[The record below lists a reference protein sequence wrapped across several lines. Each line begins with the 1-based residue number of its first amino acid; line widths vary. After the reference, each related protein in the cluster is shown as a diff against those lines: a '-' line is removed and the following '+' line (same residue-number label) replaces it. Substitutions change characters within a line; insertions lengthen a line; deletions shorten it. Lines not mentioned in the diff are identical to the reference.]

1 MAGYLLKRL
10 LIMLPTLA
18 LITLISYAMMRL
30 APGDPVRANMLATSG
45 AAADGQRKEGESEAA
60 KQFRKYYGLD
70 QPWYVGYWQWLTGN
84 PNIPGSR
91 GALRGDFGPSLTVSL
106 GTPVTELILQ
116 RLPATLKLNFWSVGL
131 IYLIAIPCG
140 IYSAVRR
147 NSILD
152 RVSSFVFLLLYS
164 LPSFWVGLLLIIAAG
179 KLAPWWPT
187 QGLTADA
194 AATASY
200 WEELGRTALC
210 YVLPVICLSYG
221 SLAYLSRYARTAML
235 DVIRQDYIRT
245 ARAKGLSEPVV
256 VLKHAL
262 RNGLI
267 PLITMFSGLLPGLVA
282 GSVFTE
288 FIFRIPGMGTLGL
301 EAINSRD
308 YPLLMT
314 IFGLSAVLTLL
325 GILFSD
331 LSYCMVDPRIS
342 LDNMDKNES

>member
-1 MAGYLLKRL
+1 MLGYILKRL
-10 LIMLPTLA
+10 ILMLPTLFI
-18 LITLISYAMMRL
+18 ITILSYMMMRL
-30 APGDPVRANMLATSG
+30 APGDPVRANMLATTG
-45 AAADGQRKEGESEAA
+45 ANADGARKEGESEAA
-60 KQFRKYYGLD
+60 KKNRQYYGLD
-70 QPWYVGYWQWLTGN
+70 KPWLVGYWQWLTGN
-84 PNIPGSR
+84 PNISGSK
-91 GALRGDFGPSLTVSL
+91 GVLRGDFGISLTVSL
-106 GTPVTELILQ
+106 GKPVSELLLE
-116 RLPATLKLNFWSVGL
+116 RLPPTLKLNFWSVGL

-147 NSILD
+147 NSLLD
-152 RVSSFVFLLLYS
+152 RASSFFFLLLYS

-179 KLAPWWPT
+179 KFLPWWPT
-187 QGLTADA
+187 QGLTASVPL
-194 AATASY
+194 TTSY

-221 SLAYLSRYARTAML
+221 SLAFLSRYARTAML

-256 VLKHAL
+256 VFKHAL

-288 FIFRIPGMGTLGL
+288 FIFRIPGMGMLGL

-314 IFGLSAVLTLL
+314 IFGLSAVLTLV
-325 GILFSD
+325 GILLSD
-331 LSYCMVDPRIS
+331 LTYCLVDPRIS
-342 LDNMDKNES
+342 LDKQQD